1 MEALPACWQTPGV
14 DARTRLM
21 RLTSEC
27 VLQAAAIPYRWQDG
41 RLQIALITKRQTGR
55 WIVPKGHVEKGET
68 PRQSARRE
76 ASEEA
81 GLHGRLALRPLGS
94 YEYFKDREPRVVLVF
109 LLLVTKEMRSW
120 REDDVREREWIGVKQ
135 AIKRVRERGLRHI
148 LRGWAQRCSA

>member
-1 MEALPACWQTPGV
+1 MS
-14 DARTRLM
+14 
-21 RLTSEC
+21 SER
-27 VLQAAAIPYRWQDG
+27 VLQAAAIPYRWQGG
-41 RLQIALITKRQTGR
+41 RLEVALITKRQTGR

-81 GLHGRLALRPLGS
+81 GLRGRLGLRPLGS
-94 YEYFKDREPRVVLVF
+94 YEYLKDREPHVVLVF

-135 AIKRVRERGLRHI
+135 ALKRVRERGLRHI
-148 LRGWAQRCSA
+148 LRGWARRASA